1 MCMSV
6 FVGKSNNCIL
16 RMCSLVLSRFSLVRL
31 FPTLETVSHQ
41 APLSMGFSRPEYWRG
56 LPCPTPGDLPNPE
69 IKLARLKSPALAAV
83 FFTTSATQEALCYF
97 SI

>member
-56 LPCPTPGDLPNPE
+56 LPCPSPGTLPNPGIE
-69 IKLARLKSPALAAV
+69 LMSLISPELADEL
-83 FFTTSATQEALCYF
+83 FTGKAQLGITCH
-97 SI
+97 